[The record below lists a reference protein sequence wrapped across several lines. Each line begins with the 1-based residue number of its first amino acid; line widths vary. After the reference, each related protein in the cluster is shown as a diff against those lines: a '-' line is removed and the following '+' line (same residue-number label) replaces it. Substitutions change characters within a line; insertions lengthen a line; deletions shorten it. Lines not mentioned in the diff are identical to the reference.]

1 VAGGYISASSEEQK
15 DEAMDPQAVA
25 CSSIQ
30 TTFVIEVQIVDQA
43 YNRSEPVLVTF
54 NCPASKDH
62 ISPSLIIG
70 LVIGLALLGLVIW
83 LLVRFMLHYRRSRQA
98 KSGPTLII

>member
-15 DEAMDPQAVA
+15 DEAMDSQAVV
-25 CSSIQ
+25 CPSIQ

-54 NCPASKDH
+54 NCPTPKVH

-83 LLVRFMLHYRRSRQA
+83 LLVRYLRSKRMSA
-98 KSGPTLII
+98 SVEKP